1 MPDRDFELGQQI
13 AELRGIV
20 VQGFEGIHKRQDTTN
35 GRIGKAED
43 RLIKLEQAKDSAE
56 GRMRGAKASWQVIV
70 TIATLII
77 AIATIIL
84 KTK

>member
-20 VQGFEGIHKRQDTTN
+20 VQGFEGVHKRQDTTN

-43 RLIKLEQAKDSAE
+43 RLLKLEQARDNAE
-56 GRMRGAKASWQVIV
+56 GQARGAKASWQVIV
-70 TIATLII
+70 TIASLII
-77 AIATIIL
+77 AIVAIL
-84 KTK
+84 LKK